1 MIQSVAGLLRARVS
15 NDKLSL
21 ALSNKI
27 DALGHAQAAVRE
39 FLDKLGIS
47 ERRIFET
54 ELVFEELFTNTVR
67 HGYADRALHWIEVTL
82 HLTTEAIVM
91 TFDDGAQR
99 FDPTAAEL
107 PVLPTT
113 LDEAKIGG
121 LGLTLVHRTARDIHY
136 ERVDGRNRLHLSIPR
151 D

>member
-1 MIQSVAGLLRARVS
+1 MNSSDAGADARRLRNEAGPLVDDFEARSQVSMIQSVAGLLRARLS

-27 DALGHAQAAVRE
+27 DALSHAQAAVRE
-39 FLDKLGIS
+39 FLEKLGVS

-82 HLTTEAIVM
+82 HLTET
-91 TFDDGAQR
+91 R
-99 FDPTAAEL
+99 
-107 PVLPTT
+107 
-113 LDEAKIGG
+113 
-121 LGLTLVHRTARDIHY
+121 
-136 ERVDGRNRLHLSIPR
+136 SS
-151 D
+151 